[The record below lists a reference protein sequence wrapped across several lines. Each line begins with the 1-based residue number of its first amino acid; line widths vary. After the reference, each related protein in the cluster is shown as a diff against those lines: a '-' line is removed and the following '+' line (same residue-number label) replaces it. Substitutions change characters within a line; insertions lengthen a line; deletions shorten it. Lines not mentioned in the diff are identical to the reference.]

1 MTPCARTWRS
11 NVASAI
17 GIALLLAAC
26 SSHSDAPGSTTA
38 DEARQLNDAAEM
50 LDANSV
56 DADALT
62 QNESAP

>member
-1 MTPCARTWRS
+1 MTASPRALRL
-11 NVASAI
+11 NVASAL
-17 GIALLLAAC
+17 GLALFLAAC

-56 DADALT
+56 DADAVT